1 MEDELDLPKKKRGGQ
16 VGNVNAV
23 KHGVYTRWYRQL
35 EHAELDAL
43 AEQDLQKEISMLRVV
58 LQRFFEI
65 VSQESPDLETMS
77 KALTALGKGSA
88 HLSRL
93 IYAEKSLSGEPED
106 GAAALSKALASV
118 IGEIER

>member
-1 MEDELDLPKKKRGGQ
+1 
-16 VGNVNAV
+16 
-23 KHGVYTRWYRQL
+23 
-35 EHAELDAL
+35 
-43 AEQDLQKEISMLRVV
+43 VV

-93 IYAEKSLSGEPED
+93 IHAEKSLSGEPED
-106 GAAALSKALASV
+106 GAAALRRAPGVRYPALHSGLDGSRHPGSA
-118 IGEIER
+118 R